1 MLRSRRRPAPTP
13 LPYHMFDRAR
23 FGLEA
28 RDART
33 LERIYHKSQERS
45 WDGQEVLRALIE
57 RHGAPHVDAARRP
70 ALARLFAVIMWGELA
85 AWKVSAALA
94 DELEPFE
101 AKLAATSQAFDEA
114 RHFYVMHDYLELL
127 GAMPERLDR
136 AIERLLSQ
144 VMNANHLAKKLI
156 GMQLMVEPVAL
167 SIFHVVRTLDI
178 EPVLT
183 GLMPYYQ
190 RDEARH
196 VALGLKYLPAMIR
209 QMSTRERASLIS
221 FQLRLLTSELWG
233 SVGLMRDYKALGIDL
248 RVAVEVARAKQRK
261 ALELLIA
268 EMGIRSTL
276 PIELLDR
283 YSSAMTEALLPA
295 DDVTLRE
302 RLRGFARTA
311 AWGKQP
317 IDEALADEITTPAA

>member
-1 MLRSRRRPAPTP
+1 
-13 LPYHMFDRAR
+13 
-23 FGLEA
+23 
-28 RDART
+28 T
-33 LERIYHKSQERS
+33 LERIYHKGQERS
-45 WDGQEVLRALIE
+45 WDGQAVLRALVE
-57 RHGAPHVDAARRP
+57 RHGQPRVAPALRP

-94 DELEPFE
+94 EELEPFP
-101 AKLAATSQAFDEA
+101 AKLAATSQAHDEA
-114 RHFYVMHDYLELL
+114 RHFFVMHDYLELL
-127 GAMPERLDR
+127 GAMPDRLDR
-136 AIERLLSQ
+136 PIERLLSA
-144 VMNANHLAKKLI
+144 VMNADHLAKKLI

-167 SIFHVVRTLDI
+167 SVFHVVRALDV

-209 QMSTRERASLIS
+209 QMSTRERVALMR
-221 FQLRLLTSELWG
+221 FQFRLLTLELWG